1 MNRSAF
7 MGSAI
12 GAAAALLSACRPA
25 ELSGPPTIRLGRDL
39 CAGCGMLI
47 SEDRCSCAL
56 LVAQDG
62 ARAHLLFDD
71 LGCLLDYRA
80 DHPQTVV
87 ADVFAHD
94 YTTGQWVPALTAS
107 YLSATSPSSLNTPM
121 GSGIVAF
128 ASRAQAEA
136 QQRTTG
142 GDLVSFDRLADL
154 RRDRNEAAR
163 TSPSGPP

>member
-1 MNRSAF
+1 MNWALSCVAV
-7 MGSAI
+7 GV
-12 GAAAALLSACRPA
+12 AALIPACGPA
-25 ELSGPPTIRLGRDL
+25 ELSGPPSVRLGRDE

-47 SEDRCSCAL
+47 SEDHCSCAM
-56 LVAQDG
+56 LVAEDG
-62 ARAHLLFDD
+62 GKTYLIFDD

-80 DHPQTVV
+80 DHPQAVV
-87 ADVFAHD
+87 AEVFAHD
-94 YTTGQWVPALTAS
+94 YSTGQWVQAATAS

-136 QQRTTG
+136 QQKTTG

-154 RRDRNEAAR
+154 RRDRKEAAR